1 MKIKNNKLFTYAN
14 KLNEIKL
21 INIDR
26 EIKIFIHFMIV
37 IIFFLITQV
46 SAVLIGLE
54 YLDGNLTIQLINL
67 SISNFIYYKVMTSL
81 NLL

>member
-37 IIFFLITQV
+37 IIFFLITQL

-54 YLDGNLTIQLINL
+54 YLDENLTIQLINL
-67 SISNFIYYKVMTSL
+67 SISNFIYYKAMTSL
-81 NLL
+81 DLL

>member
-67 SISNFIYYKVMTSL
+67 SISNFIYYKAMTSL
-81 NLL
+81 DLL